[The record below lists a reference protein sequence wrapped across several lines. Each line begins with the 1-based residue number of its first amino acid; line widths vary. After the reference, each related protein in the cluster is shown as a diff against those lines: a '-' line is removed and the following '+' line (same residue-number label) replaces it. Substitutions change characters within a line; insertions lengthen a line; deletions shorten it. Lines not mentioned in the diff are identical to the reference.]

1 MVELESKDGIF
12 TLYIPKTFT
21 SDTVLEILSQ
31 LEIVEQFSGPTAL
44 IIASKTPK
52 IFSAGMDLKFLS
64 RNGPSTG
71 INLFCS
77 LMRLY
82 GRLLKFGVPTVA
94 AINGHVVAGGLILA
108 LACDYR
114 VMNKDIGTA
123 KMTEINLGMPLPR
136 GGNLVLGVKL
146 TPDVHRDL
154 VLRGKVF
161 SPQECFDR
169 KVVDVLAPDGQVMN
183 KAIELAKEVMQ
194 FGEKKKVYSMLKI
207 STYTEAIR
215 IADEAKYS
223 EGELNCVDPKI

>member
-12 TLYIPKTFT
+12 TLYIPRAFT
-21 SDTVLEILSQ
+21 SDTVLEILSK
-31 LEIVEQFSGPTAL
+31 LEIVEHYSGPTAL

-52 IFSAGMDLKFLS
+52 IFSAGMDLKFLA
-64 RNGPSTG
+64 RNGYSTG
-71 INLFCS
+71 VNLFCS

-82 GRLLKFGVPTVA
+82 GRLLKIGVPTIA

-114 VMNKDIGTA
+114 VMNKDVGTA

-161 SPQECFDR
+161 SPQECLDR
-169 KVVDVLAPDGQVMN
+169 KVVDALAPDGEVYN
-183 KAIELAKEVMQ
+183 KALEIAKELMQ
-194 FGEKKKVYSMLKI
+194 FGEKKQVYSMLKI
-207 STYTEAIR
+207 STYSEAIR
-215 IADEAKYS
+215 IAEEAKYTS
-223 EGELNCVDPKI
+223 EELNCVDPKL